1 MITVLLMLLTHPRP
15 EPEMSAKIK
24 IRRFLFG
31 ELFNREFKEA
41 SVSQRK

>member
-31 ELFNREFKEA
+31 EFNREFKEA